1 MLRLTL
7 ITSFFFL
14 ISLLNARSI
23 HIGPEQTHRSVADG
37 ISASQSGDTLI
48 VHGGVYH
55 EYALLVQHQ
64 LTLIGLDDPVIHGQE
79 KGEILR
85 ITADSTSV
93 EGFTFRGAGLSH
105 LEENAA
111 VRLEAAHFGRVSGNT
126 FINNF
131 FAVYVSKSSDCLI
144 EKNVIRGLARTE
156 SRSGNAIHLW
166 YCSNAVIDDNDVQ
179 GHRDGIYLEFVENCE
194 IRNNRSNKNLRY
206 GLHFM
211 YSNHNQY
218 HHNVFQNNGAGVAV
232 MYSRHVDMWENTFSM
247 NWGSSAYG
255 LLLKDIYDSTIS
267 DNTFDQNTI
276 GLYSEASNRVSI
288 EGNSFKSN
296 GWAVKVMANS
306 MDNVFTRNDF
316 ISNTFD
322 VATNS
327 RQNFNLFRKNY
338 WSRYRGY
345 DMDKDGVGDIPFR
358 PVKLYSLIIE
368 KNEPALMLMRSI
380 FVDILDSAESYL
392 PILTPATLID
402 EQPLMGP
409 NS

>member
-1 MLRLTL
+1 MICRVLTISFLLILTSLQGRSLHVGQEQPYSRL
-7 ITSFFFL
+7 
-14 ISLLNARSI
+14 A
-23 HIGPEQTHRSVADG
+23 EA
-37 ISASQSGDTLI
+37 ISASRSGDTVL
-48 VHGGVYH
+48 VHAGVYP
-55 EYALLVQHQ
+55 EFDLEIKHQ
-64 LTLIGLDDPVIHGQE
+64 LSLIGVNDPVIDGRG

-85 ITADSTSV
+85 ISADSVSV

-111 VRLEAAHFGRVSGNT
+111 VRFEEAHAGRVLGNT
-126 FINNF
+126 FLDNF
-131 FAVYVSKSSDCLI
+131 YAIYVSKSSNCLV
-144 EKNVIRGLARTE
+144 ENNVIRGLAKTE

-166 YCSNAVIDDNDVQ
+166 YCTDAIIKNNDVQ

-194 IRNNRSNKNLRY
+194 ILDNRSNQNLRY

-211 YSNHNQY
+211 FSNHNKY
-218 HHNVFQNNGAGVAV
+218 HHNLFEDNGAGVAV
-232 MYSRHVDMWENTFSM
+232 MYSRHVDMWQNTFSR

-255 LLLKDIYDSTIS
+255 LLLKDIYDSTII
-267 DNTFDQNTI
+267 NNHFVQNTI
-276 GLYSEASNRVSI
+276 GLYSEACNRVSI
-288 EGNSFKSN
+288 EENSFERN

-306 MDNVFTRNDF
+306 MDNVFLRNDF
-316 ISNTFD
+316 ISNSFD
-322 VATNS
+322 VSTNS
-327 RQNFNLFRKNY
+327 RQNFNLFSNNY

-345 DMDKDGVGDIPFR
+345 DMDGDGIGDIPFR

-368 KNEPALMLMRSI
+368 KNEPALMLMRSV

-402 EQPLMGP
+402 ENPRMQR

>member
-1 MLRLTL
+1 MLLSALQAGTIQVGHDLTYNGL
-7 ITSFFFL
+7 
-14 ISLLNARSI
+14 
-23 HIGPEQTHRSVADG
+23 ADA
-37 ISASQSGDTLI
+37 IASSQVGDTILVSAGI
-48 VHGGVYH
+48 YQ
-55 EYALLVQHQ
+55 EYELLVDHQ
-64 LTLIGLDDPVIHGQE
+64 LTLIGVNDPVIDGLG

-85 ITADSTSV
+85 ITADYVSV
-93 EGFTFRGAGLSH
+93 EGFTFQGAGLSH
-105 LEENAA
+105 LDENAA
-111 VRLEAAHFGRVSGNT
+111 IRFEEAHYGSITANT
-126 FINNF
+126 FLDNF
-131 FAVYVSKSSDCLI
+131 FAIYLSKSSHCTI
-144 EKNVIRGLARTE
+144 ENNVIRGLAKTE

-166 YCSNAVIDDNDVQ
+166 YCTDVVIDNNDVE

-194 IRNNRSNKNLRY
+194 IMNNRSNRNLRY

-218 HHNVFQNNGAGVAV
+218 HHNVFEDNGAGVAV
-232 MYSRHVDMWENTFSM
+232 MYSRHVDMWENRFSM

-255 LLLKDIYDSTIS
+255 LLLKDIYDSTIL
-267 DNTFDQNTI
+267 DNSFYQNTI
-276 GLYSEASNRVSI
+276 GLYSEACNRVSI
-288 EGNSFKSN
+288 ERNSFEQN

-306 MDNVFTRNDF
+306 MDNVFVGNDF

-322 VATNS
+322 VSTNS
-327 RQNFNLFRKNY
+327 RQNFNLFSKNY

-345 DMDKDGVGDIPFR
+345 DMDRDGIGDVPFR

-402 EQPLMGP
+402 EQPLMSR
-409 NS
+409 NL